1 LHGGSIAAQS
11 EPGRGTRFEIRIPT
25 GSAHL
30 PADRVAAAAP
40 AGSPNPI
47 TAAFVD
53 EAARWLPAPWPDQ
66 DAVQGAHGP
75 GGRPVAE
82 RVLVVDDNADMR
94 EYLRQLLHE
103 WDVTSV
109 GDGRAALELARAN
122 PPGLIVTDVMM
133 PELDGFGLLREL
145 RSDTRTR
152 AVPVLMIS
160 ARAGEEAR
168 VSGLDAG
175 ADDYIIKPFSARELR
190 ARVNSLLNL
199 SRARRDAELQKVA
212 AEAANRSKDQFLAIL
227 GHELRNPLAPILTAL
242 QLMSLRSD
250 RSNLKERAVIDR
262 QVRHLMRL
270 VDDLLDISR
279 IARGKIELR
288 HQTLDMADM
297 VANAIEATSPLLEQR
312 HHVLKVS
319 VPEGLVVRGDATRLA
334 QVVVNVLSNAAKYT
348 EPHGEIRVEARRDG
362 GQIALHIA
370 DSGSGIS
377 ADMLPHIFE
386 MFAQERQS
394 LDRSRGGLGLGLTIV
409 KSLVELHE
417 GTVEAH
423 SAGAGQGSEF
433 VVRLPA
439 AAAPLSDEPAVLAAS
454 PGRSPISGG
463 RRILVVDDNVDA
475 AKLLAEALQ
484 IVGHDTRVAFDG
496 PDALAA
502 AADFQP
508 HAALIDLGL
517 PLMDGYE
524 LARQMIAAGDGQRP
538 PILIAVTGYG
548 QVADRENSQAA
559 GFDMHIIK
567 PVDVAKLISVLDG
580 LFVTKPASS

>member
-1 LHGGSIAAQS
+1 
-11 EPGRGTRFEIRIPT
+11 
-25 GSAHL
+25 
-30 PADRVAAAAP
+30 
-40 AGSPNPI
+40 
-47 TAAFVD
+47 
-53 EAARWLPAPWPDQ
+53 
-66 DAVQGAHGP
+66 
-75 GGRPVAE
+75 
-82 RVLVVDDNADMR
+82 
-94 EYLRQLLHE
+94 
-103 WDVTSV
+103 
-109 GDGRAALELARAN
+109 
-122 PPGLIVTDVMM
+122 
-133 PELDGFGLLREL
+133 
-145 RSDTRTR
+145 
-152 AVPVLMIS
+152 
-160 ARAGEEAR
+160 
-168 VSGLDAG
+168 
-175 ADDYIIKPFSARELR
+175 
-190 ARVNSLLNL
+190 
-199 SRARRDAELQKVA
+199 
-212 AEAANRSKDQFLAIL
+212 
-227 GHELRNPLAPILTAL
+227 
-242 QLMSLRSD
+242 
-250 RSNLKERAVIDR
+250 
-262 QVRHLMRL
+262 
-270 VDDLLDISR
+270 
-279 IARGKIELR
+279 
-288 HQTLDMADM
+288 
-297 VANAIEATSPLLEQR
+297 
-312 HHVLKVS
+312 
-319 VPEGLVVRGDATRLA
+319 
-334 QVVVNVLSNAAKYT
+334 
-348 EPHGEIRVEARRDG
+348 
-362 GQIALHIA
+362 
-370 DSGSGIS
+370 
-377 ADMLPHIFE
+377 MLPHIFE